1 MKKSLQFLSPYLMLI
16 VPLIILIG
24 LTLMANKNKMQHEFA
39 LENTFSKSEQIA
51 QVPKKTS
58 LFIKH
63 LLKK

>member
-1 MKKSLQFLSPYLMLI
+1 MKKSFPFLSPYLMLI
-16 VPLIILIG
+16 FPVMILIG

-51 QVPKKTS
+51 QGPKATS
-58 LFIKH
+58 HFIKY

>member
-1 MKKSLQFLSPYLMLI
+1 MKKTLPILSPYLMLI
-16 VPLIILIG
+16 FPLIILIG

-51 QVPKKTS
+51 HTPKAS
-58 LFIKH
+58 SNFVKH

>member
-16 VPLIILIG
+16 FPVMILIG

-39 LENTFSKSEQIA
+39 FENTFSKSDQIA
-51 QVPKKTS
+51 QGPKTTS

>member
-1 MKKSLQFLSPYLMLI
+1 MKKFLPFMSPYLMLI
-16 VPLIILIG
+16 FPVIILIG

-51 QVPKKTS
+51 QGPKKTS

>member
-1 MKKSLQFLSPYLMLI
+1 MLI
-16 VPLIILIG
+16 FPVMILIG

-51 QVPKKTS
+51 QGPKTTS
-58 LFIKH
+58 HFIKH

>member
-1 MKKSLQFLSPYLMLI
+1 MKKSLPFLSPYLMLI
-16 VPLIILIG
+16 FPVMILLG
-24 LTLMANKNKMQHEFA
+24 LTLMANKNKMQQEFA

-51 QVPKKTS
+51 QGPKTTS

>member
-1 MKKSLQFLSPYLMLI
+1 MKKSLPFLSPYLMLTF
-16 VPLIILIG
+16 PLMILLG

-51 QVPKKTS
+51 QGPKITS
-58 LFIKH
+58 HIIKH

>member
-1 MKKSLQFLSPYLMLI
+1 MKKSLPFLSPYLMLI
-16 VPLIILIG
+16 FPVMILLG

-51 QVPKKTS
+51 QGPKITS
-58 LFIKH
+58 NFIKH

>member
-51 QVPKKTS
+51 QGPKITS
-58 LFIKH
+58 HFIKH